1 MAVVTN
7 IGYVAT
13 FLRLAPNLHLPRD
26 PVGNRLLAW
35 KTLPWVESKASHP
48 LSDAPMKCARIMDQ
62 DCIINNISS
71 TNSIQQYQNSF
82 ALPWHT
88 TPCPFSSSKN
98 IVLAA
103 HSMDKVCLV
112 TTPPWSPAV
121 RGASPSPRYLG
132 GSLHPRNTLLSTQT
146 SRPQEYNN
154 YSQTLFC
161 ARLVDLAVLDRQRYN
176 SATLTV

>member
-1 MAVVTN
+1 MWRLWQISAIPT
-7 IGYVAT
+7 YD
-13 FLRLAPNLHLPRD
+13 LRLIFILPWD

-62 DCIINNISS
+62 DCIININNLS
-71 TNSIQQYQNSF
+71 TNIQYSRKRTICSPMKDNPLAIF
-82 ALPWHT
+82 AST
-88 TPCPFSSSKN
+88 T
-98 IVLAA
+98 IILAA

-121 RGASPSPRYLG
+121 RGASSPRYLG

-146 SRPQEYNN
+146 SRPQEYN
-154 YSQTLFC
+154 YSQSLLC
-161 ARLVDLAVLDRQRYN
+161 ARLVDLARTASVGWPRL
-176 SATLTV
+176 